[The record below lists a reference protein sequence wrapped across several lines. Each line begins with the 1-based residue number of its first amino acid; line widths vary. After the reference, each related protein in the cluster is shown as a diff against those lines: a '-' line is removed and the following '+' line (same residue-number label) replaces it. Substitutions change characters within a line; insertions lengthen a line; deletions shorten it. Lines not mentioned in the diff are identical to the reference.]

1 MQNIAQNI
9 NQGLQQVVA
18 YLSRKSN
25 PLFQHSGHA
34 PALPDIWTL
43 LKEHQARGW
52 PTVGPDDSG
61 QIFQIITGRWEMR
74 SLTERRWLVMPRK
87 IWVLCY
93 TPHERCTC
101 DRIFGKKVKNRN
113 SYLRSIFENK
123 IWIYPTCIFLTYQD
137 EVNSVM
143 GNMTGSLYTPAPVL
157 HWWQKIVLSMG
168 Y

>member
-1 MQNIAQNI
+1 MSASCQWVSWLTIFRFEIKAIPHHTSDQSPTRAPF
-9 NQGLQQVVA
+9 A
-18 YLSRKSN
+18 YSFCVSFSR
-25 PLFQHSGHA
+25 PVF
-34 PALPDIWTL
+34 L
-43 LKEHQARGW
+43 L
-52 PTVGPDDSG
+52 GPDDSG

-74 SLTERRWLVMPRK
+74 SLTERRWLDMPRK

-101 DRIFGKKVKNRN
+101 DRIFCKKVKNRN
-113 SYLRSIFENK
+113 SYLRSIFEEK
-123 IWIYPTCIFLTYQD
+123 ILIYPTCIFLTYQD

>member
-1 MQNIAQNI
+1 MHIFFLLI
-9 NQGLQQVVA
+9 NYARISLVCSLGLHLWRLKSPSWNWLPGGWRKNWQV
-18 YLSRKSN
+18 SR
-25 PLFQHSGHA
+25 L
-34 PALPDIWTL
+34 
-43 LKEHQARGW
+43 
-52 PTVGPDDSG
+52 GPDDSG

-74 SLTERRWLVMPRK
+74 SLTERRWLVMSRK

-101 DRIFGKKVKNRN
+101 DRIFCKKVKNRN
-113 SYLRSIFENK
+113 SYLRSIFEEK
-123 IWIYPTCIFLTYQD
+123 ILIYPTCIFLTYQD